1 MKNISSNVSELIG
14 QMIMVGIKGHDIV
27 AAKDFFKLNQGYQI
41 GGIILY
47 DEDITISPPSL
58 HNIRSPKQ
66 LQEFTSY
73 LQHLSDIPLLVGVDQ
88 EGGKV
93 NRLKTKYGFEPS
105 TSWENLGKINDLEQ
119 TAKEALRTARTLK
132 ENGINLNFAPVLD
145 LLLSNCLLYTS
156 PSPRD

>member
-14 QMIMVGIKGHDIV
+14 QMIMVGIKGHDIA

-66 LQEFTSY
+66 LQKLTSD
-73 LQHLSDIPLLVGVDQ
+73 LQLLSDIPLLVGVDQ
-88 EGGKV
+88 E
-93 NRLKTKYGFEPS
+93 
-105 TSWENLGKINDLEQ
+105 DD
-119 TAKEALRTARTLK
+119 AKHVFVVLVLALQSQYSCRYITD
-132 ENGINLNFAPVLD
+132 V
-145 LLLSNCLLYTS
+145 
-156 PSPRD
+156 SPR